1 MSAPLPSMEQARK
14 LARETQDG
22 SALLAL
28 VPYAAWIGLRMDLR
42 DPAAPVLQLPFKPT
56 LIGNSALPAIHGG
69 VVASFMESAALMHL
83 LLMLDEQR
91 VPKSID
97 FSIDYLRSAHA
108 EDSWA
113 SCAVERLGRR
123 VAQVQIRCWQSDAA
137 RPVALARAHFLLA
150 DDASAGV
157 SGHG

>member
-1 MSAPLPSMEQARK
+1 MNPAMNMEEARR
-14 LARETQDG
+14 LARERQDCT
-22 SALLAL
+22 ALLAL
-28 VPYAAWIGLRMDLR
+28 VPYAAYLGLRIDLGE
-42 DPAAPVLQLPFKPT
+42 PPAPVLRLPFKPS

-123 VAQVQIRCWQSDAA
+123 VAQVQIRCWQADPAK
-137 RPVALARAHFLLA
+137 PVALARAHFLLA
-150 DDASAGV
+150 ADEPG
-157 SGHG
+157 

>member
-1 MSAPLPSMEQARK
+1 MA
-14 LARETQDG
+14 
-22 SALLAL
+22 
-28 VPYAAWIGLRMDLR
+28 
-42 DPAAPVLQLPFKPT
+42 DPTAPVLHLPFKKS

-108 EDSWA
+108 EDSYA
-113 SCAVERLGRR
+113 NCAVERLGRR
-123 VAQVQIRCWQSDAA
+123 VAQVQIRCWQANPTK
-137 RPVALARAHFLLA
+137 PVALARAHFLLA
-150 DDASAGV
+150 GDESA
-157 SGHG
+157 

>member
-1 MSAPLPSMEQARK
+1 MTAAMTMEEARR
-14 LARETQDG
+14 LARERQDCT
-22 SALLAL
+22 ALLAL
-28 VPYAAWIGLRMDLR
+28 VPYAVYMGLRIDLSE
-42 DPAAPVLQLPFKPT
+42 PAAPVLRLPFKPS

-123 VAQVQIRCWQSDAA
+123 VAQVQIRCWQADPSK
-137 RPVALARAHFLLA
+137 PVALARAHFLLA
-150 DDASAGV
+150 ADASA
-157 SGHG
+157 

>member
-1 MSAPLPSMEQARK
+1 MSTTRMEAARR
-14 LARETQDG
+14 LARERKDC
-22 SALLAL
+22 SALLGL
-28 VPYAAWIGLRMDLR
+28 VPYAAYIGLRIDLA
-42 DPAAPVLQLPFKPT
+42 DAAAPVLQLPYQPA
-56 LIGNSALPAIHGG
+56 LIGNTALPALHGG

-108 EDSWA
+108 EDSYA
-113 SCAVERLGRR
+113 ACAVERLGRR
-123 VAQVQIRCWQSDAA
+123 VAQVQIRCWQADPA

-150 DDASAGV
+150 GDERP
-157 SGHG
+157 

>member
-1 MSAPLPSMEQARK
+1 MSAQPNPAMKMEQARK
-14 LARETQDG
+14 LARETRDC

-28 VPYAAWIGLRMDLR
+28 VPYAAWIGLRIDLA
-42 DPAAPVLQLPFKPT
+42 DPAAPVLHLPFKPS
-56 LIGNSALPAIHGG
+56 LIGNAALPAIHGG

-113 SCAVERLGRR
+113 SCSVERLGRR
-123 VAQVQIRCWQSDAA
+123 VAQVQIRCWQGDHAK
-137 RPVALARAHFLLA
+137 PVALARAHFLLA
-150 DDASAGV
+150 ADAATG
-157 SGHG
+157 G

>member
-1 MSAPLPSMEQARK
+1 MKMDEARK
-14 LARETQDG
+14 LAREQKDC
-22 SALLAL
+22 SALLGL
-28 VPYAAWIGLRMDLR
+28 VPYAAYLGLRIDMA
-42 DPAAPVLQLPFKPT
+42 DPAAPVLRLPFKPT
-56 LIGNSALPAIHGG
+56 LIGNAALPAIHGG

-108 EDSWA
+108 EDSYA
-113 SCAVERLGRR
+113 GCAVERLGRR
-123 VAQVQIRCWQSDAA
+123 VAQVQIRCWQADPA

-150 DDASAGV
+150 GDEAR
-157 SGHG
+157 

>member
-1 MSAPLPSMEQARK
+1 MSPAMSMEQARR
-14 LARETQDG
+14 LAREQKDG
-22 SALLAL
+22 SALLGL
-28 VPYAAWIGLRMDLR
+28 VPYAQYLGLRIQFGDQS
-42 DPAAPVLQLPFKPT
+42 APVLQLPFKPA
-56 LIGNSALPAIHGG
+56 LIGNSALPALHGG
-69 VVASFMESAALMHL
+69 VVASFMESAAMLHL

-108 EDSWA
+108 EDSYA

-123 VAQVQIRCWQSDAA
+123 VAQVQVRCWQSDAA

-150 DDASAGV
+150 APVES
-157 SGHG
+157 

>member
-1 MSAPLPSMEQARK
+1 MSAGPSMEQARR
-14 LARETQDG
+14 LAREQKDG

-28 VPYAAWIGLRMDLR
+28 VPYAQYLGLQIRFADHG
-42 DPAAPVLQLPFKPT
+42 APVLQLPFRPG
-56 LIGNSALPAIHGG
+56 LVGNSALPALHGG
-69 VVASFMESAALMHL
+69 VVASFMESAAMLHRL
-83 LLMLDEQR
+83 RMLDEQR

-108 EDSWA
+108 EDSYA

-123 VAQVQIRCWQSDAA
+123 VAQVQVRCWQSDAS

-150 DDASAGV
+150 APADST
-157 SGHG
+157 

>member
-1 MSAPLPSMEQARK
+1 MKMEEARR
-14 LARETQDG
+14 LAREQQD
-22 SALLAL
+22 SAALLAL
-28 VPYAAWIGLRMDLR
+28 VPYAVYLGLHIHMA
-42 DPAAPVLQLPFKPT
+42 DPAAPVLHLPFKKS

-108 EDSWA
+108 EDSYA

-123 VAQVQIRCWQSDAA
+123 VAQVQIRCWQANPA
-137 RPVALARAHFLLA
+137 KPVALARAHFLLA
-150 DDASAGV
+150 GDEPS
-157 SGHG
+157 

>member
-1 MSAPLPSMEQARK
+1 MSPVMTMEEARR
-14 LARETQDG
+14 LARERQDC
-22 SALLAL
+22 SALLGL
-28 VPYAAWIGLRMDLR
+28 VPYVAYLGLRVDLR
-42 DPAAPVLQLPFKPT
+42 EPAAPVLHLPFKRS

-123 VAQVQIRCWQSDAA
+123 VAQVQIRCWQADPAK
-137 RPVALARAHFLLA
+137 PVALARAHFLLA
-150 DDASAGV
+150 AEAPA
-157 SGHG
+157 

>member
-1 MSAPLPSMEQARK
+1 MNMEEARR
-14 LARETQDG
+14 LAREQQDCA
-22 SALLAL
+22 ALLGL
-28 VPYAAWIGLRMDLR
+28 VPYTAWLGLRIDLR
-42 DPAAPVLQLPFKPT
+42 DPAAPVLHLPFKPS
-56 LIGNSALPAIHGG
+56 LIGNAALPAIHGG

-108 EDSWA
+108 EDSYA

-123 VAQVQIRCWQSDAA
+123 VAQVQIRCWQADPAK
-137 RPVALARAHFLLA
+137 PVALARAHFLLA
-150 DDASAGV
+150 ADAPA
-157 SGHG
+157 